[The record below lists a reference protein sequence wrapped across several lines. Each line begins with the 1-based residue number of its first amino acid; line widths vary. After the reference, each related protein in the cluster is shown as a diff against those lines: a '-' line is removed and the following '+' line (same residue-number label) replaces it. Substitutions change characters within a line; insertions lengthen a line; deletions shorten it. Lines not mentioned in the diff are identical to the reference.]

1 MSENGKEKSNGKI
14 NKKKNNFDN
23 NSDKLNSKKPKMFIK
38 LSSSDNNEINILQK
52 KILSDKMLTN
62 EKKIN
67 SLLLE
72 TENDI
77 IKNEK
82 IEENNDNNININ
94 INLEKENEEIN
105 KDINKDIN
113 IIEKENLKEN
123 EIDEKKNEN
132 KEEIIKE
139 KEIKEEN
146 DMKEKKEIFEEKEIN
161 DKNGINEEKKFNEEK
176 EKEKEKEKE
185 EIVNEIEQKIVNEKE
200 ILNENDILL
209 NIDKNNLEIMEEKN
223 NELQNKLKDLL
234 LEFKK
239 EENGLIKFKDECNK
253 KITKL
258 NSSIKKQAKI
268 NRKAI
273 NNISELQNE
282 LNNAYDRLVRYFS
295 KNKNNFLNQ
304 NKNKIEKQLKIKES
318 QYNYNQK
325 VTMLLMKE
333 INKYNRKIKI
343 NTNIDENIKQENP
356 SIRKKEEEY
365 RFILNK
371 LNEEIDILK
380 QDIQALKIIQTK
392 HKMCSKI
399 ETKLINEIDFYK
411 VEKQKK
417 LDYIVSLNKFKY
429 FQKLRKRK
437 VLIEKEQ
444 FNNLSTNNLKPN
456 MKIPLEPIK
465 LENIAV
471 NYESEINNEIK
482 PMMPS
487 KKVIK
492 IKRLNRIL
500 NSSQSSKNIYEK
512 AKQYE
517 LDKKLAEKNNE
528 KKIKMKEKLNEN
540 SFSNFRL
547 FPNKLFTDEEKT
559 IFKNYKFIPDEEII
573 NCENKYKIK
582 LEQTKKI
589 ICLSM
594 KKIIIMKHL

>member
-1 MSENGKEKSNGKI
+1 
-14 NKKKNNFDN
+14 
-23 NSDKLNSKKPKMFIK
+23 
-38 LSSSDNNEINILQK
+38 
-52 KILSDKMLTN
+52 
-62 EKKIN
+62 
-67 SLLLE
+67 
-72 TENDI
+72 
-77 IKNEK
+77 
-82 IEENNDNNININ
+82 
-94 INLEKENEEIN
+94 
-105 KDINKDIN
+105 
-113 IIEKENLKEN
+113 
-123 EIDEKKNEN
+123 
-132 KEEIIKE
+132 
-139 KEIKEEN
+139 
-146 DMKEKKEIFEEKEIN
+146 
-161 DKNGINEEKKFNEEK
+161 
-176 EKEKEKEKE
+176 
-185 EIVNEIEQKIVNEKE
+185 
-200 ILNENDILL
+200 
-209 NIDKNNLEIMEEKN
+209 
-223 NELQNKLKDLL
+223 
-234 LEFKK
+234 
-239 EENGLIKFKDECNK
+239 
-253 KITKL
+253 
-258 NSSIKKQAKI
+258 
-268 NRKAI
+268 
-273 NNISELQNE
+273 
-282 LNNAYDRLVRYFS
+282 
-295 KNKNNFLNQ
+295 
-304 NKNKIEKQLKIKES
+304 
-318 QYNYNQK
+318 
-325 VTMLLMKE
+325 MKE

-528 KKIKMKEKLNEN
+528 KKITMKEKLNEN

-573 NCENKYKIK
+573 NCENKYKI
-582 LEQTKKI
+582 I
-589 ICLSM
+589 ICLIKYFFKSY
-594 KKIIIMKHL
+594 LL